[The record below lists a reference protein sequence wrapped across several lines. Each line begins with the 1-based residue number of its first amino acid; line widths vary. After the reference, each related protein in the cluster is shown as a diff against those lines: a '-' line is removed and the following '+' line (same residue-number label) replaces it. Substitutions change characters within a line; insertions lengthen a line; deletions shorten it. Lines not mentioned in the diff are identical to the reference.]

1 MFAIQGRYASC
12 FKVIQSS
19 LSIEKISFCT
29 QYRGIFKEKRDQPD
43 FVSEKLIAQ
52 ARNQKFFR
60 AAEFFWNQATLIRN
74 HLQLKKRKATQGK
87 IPVFLLETL
96 KNCTLNE
103 KFNPQKMNLIRYVF
117 QNWNTFSQFPKNGKG
132 DLPSYPVQLRA
143 CSTITCRRNHPVIF
157 PKFFPECTRCEINW
171 SQNVRF
177 IIIIDAGTN
186 FI

>member
-1 MFAIQGRYASC
+1 MFAIQGRYTSC

-103 KFNPQKMNLIRYVF
+103 KFNPQKMTVIRVC
-117 QNWNTFSQFPKNGKG
+117 FPKLGYFFPISEKGKG
-132 DLPSYPVQLRA
+132 DLPSSPVQLRA
-143 CSTITCRRNHPVIF
+143 CSTIACRRNHPVIF

-171 SQNVRF
+171 SQNVGF
-177 IIIIDAGTN
+177 IIIDAGTN